1 MGDLFRYKASVL
13 EKEYNDDIIRKLM
26 YEIMMKCR
34 NVMNITNHREREE
47 IITLIVKFGEELIEL
62 GLMTQKMF
70 NSLRHLR

>member
-1 MGDLFRYKASVL
+1 M

-34 NVMNITNHREREE
+34 NVMNNTNHREREE
-47 IITLIVKFGEELIEL
+47 IITLIVKLGEELSEL
-62 GLMTQKMF
+62 GVMTQKMF

>member
-1 MGDLFRYKASVL
+1 M